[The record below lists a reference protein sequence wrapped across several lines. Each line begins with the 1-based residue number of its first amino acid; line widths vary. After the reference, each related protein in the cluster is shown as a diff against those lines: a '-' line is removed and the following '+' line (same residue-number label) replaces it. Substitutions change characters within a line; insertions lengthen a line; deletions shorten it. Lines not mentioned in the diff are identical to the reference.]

1 MNATA
6 NPASPGDWSLSLQIF
21 VYLQAL
27 DLLTTWS
34 GLRMG
39 LEEASPFIHL
49 LMRLGPGMGILAGKI
64 IAVLLGGFCVWT
76 RRARVIRTINW
87 WFAALVAWNFRLIIF
102 H

>member
-1 MNATA
+1 MNETH
-6 NPASPGDWSLSLQIF
+6 SSDSSLSLQIF

-39 LEEASPFIHL
+39 LQEASPFINF
-49 LMRLGPGMGILAGKI
+49 LMRFGPGIGVLAGKGIAI
-64 IAVLLGGFCVWT
+64 ILGGYCVWS
-76 RRARVIRTINW
+76 RRDRVIRYINW
-87 WFAALVAWNFRLIIF
+87 WFAGLVAWNFRLIIF

>member
-6 NPASPGDWSLSLQIF
+6 EPSDWSLSLQMF

-27 DLLTTWS
+27 DLLSTWS

-39 LEEASPFIHL
+39 MQEASPFIHL
-49 LMRLGPGMGILAGKI
+49 LMSLGPAVGVLAGKV
-64 IAVLLGGFCVWT
+64 IAVLLGGYCVWSG
-76 RRARVIRTINW
+76 RARVIQYINW